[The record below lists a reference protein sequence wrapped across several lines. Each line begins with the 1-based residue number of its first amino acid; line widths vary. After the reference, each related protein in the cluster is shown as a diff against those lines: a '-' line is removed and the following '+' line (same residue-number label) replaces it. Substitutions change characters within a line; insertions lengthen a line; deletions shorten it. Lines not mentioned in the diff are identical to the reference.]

1 MRKEDYRLSDHFEGG
16 LPKLVMFDL
25 DGTLV
30 DSLPDLAH
38 AVDQMLPALGRSPAG
53 IEQVGRWVGK
63 GAHHLVQ
70 EALGLSSASQ
80 DPELFSVAYE
90 LFLAAYS
97 QANGR
102 QARLF
107 SGVQTFLDY
116 LEQRGVI
123 LALVTNKPEAFTL
136 PLLEAMNLKS
146 YFPLIVSG
154 DTLPLKKP
162 HPDQLLHVMRHFEV
176 DLTQTLMLGDSSN
189 DVLAARAAGCPV
201 VCVSYGYNHGE
212 SIYEADADAVVDSM
226 VGLIENVQ

>member
-1 MRKEDYRLSDHFEGG
+1 MRQEQYRLSDHFESG
-16 LPKLVMFDL
+16 LPRLVMFDL

-38 AVDQMLPALGRSPAG
+38 AIDQMLPALGRPPAG

-107 SGVQTFLDY
+107 PDVQAFIEY
-116 LEQRGVI
+116 LEQQGVM

-136 PLLEAMNLKS
+136 PLLDAMNLKS
-146 YFPLIVSG
+146 HFSLIVSG

-162 HPDQLLHVMRHFEV
+162 HPDQLLHVIQHFGV
-176 DLTQTLMLGDSSN
+176 DLAQSLMVGDSSN

-212 SIYEADADAVVDSM
+212 SIYDAHADAVVDSM
-226 VGLIENVQ
+226 MALV